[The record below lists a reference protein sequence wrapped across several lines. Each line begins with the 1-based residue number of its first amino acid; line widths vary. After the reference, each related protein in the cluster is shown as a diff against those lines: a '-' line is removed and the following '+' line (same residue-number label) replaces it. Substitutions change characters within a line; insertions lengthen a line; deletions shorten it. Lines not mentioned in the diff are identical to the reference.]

1 MERLRENN
9 FLMSAI
15 AISTAV
21 VVALSFGLSSDLSNT
36 FEIIEFPEEVIIWNK
51 LAFRLILSIF
61 LSLSSLKPFQLMLF
75 IPFFQ
80 FRNILI
86 AVLVGDAALAFAVDR
101 ICSFLFGS
109 VRKNDLCSI

>member
-36 FEIIEFPEEVIIWNK
+36 FEIIEFPEEVIIEQIAL
-51 LAFRLILSIF
+51 LANFGSIF
-61 LSLSSLKPFQLMLF
+61 FQ
-75 IPFFQ
+75 
-80 FRNILI
+80 NH
-86 AVLVGDAALAFAVDR
+86 
-101 ICSFLFGS
+101 S
-109 VRKNDLCSI
+109 N